1 MNEEL
6 EQPFLK
12 CRESGSRWQ
21 REKDTRDRYCESSST
36 VAQACTR
43 HARACV
49 RHSKTKQR
57 PSNSHPSNSRPVS
70 HPYYLHSS
78 PVPCAVLGLD
88 WGGPCFVW
96 PPRVRASASERRARS
111 PAIWALRFHRRLLA
125 SNASI
130 SRRCRL
136 LNPSRRASASSAS
149 AGPRIRDSDT
159 WPCHCKSVARLGA
172 AGYLVSQGG
181 VRVRW

>member
-1 MNEEL
+1 MAE
-6 EQPFLK
+6 
-12 CRESGSRWQ
+12 
-21 REKDTRDRYCESSST
+21 DMRDRYCESWST
-36 VAQACTR
+36 LARACIR

-49 RHSKTKQR
+49 RHSKTKR
-57 PSNSHPSNSRPVS
+57 HPSHSHPSNSRPFT
-70 HPYYLHSS
+70 HPYYLFYSS

-159 WPCHCKSVARLGA
+159 WSCHCTLVTGLGG
-172 AGYLVSQGG
+172 AGYLVSRRGF
-181 VRVRW
+181 RVRW